1 MKLCRAMQYCV
12 IYYNVVQVLC
22 SHNNSLMCAIKF
34 LHLGAVEVSLTGE
47 LSLEFNMIDIWRK
60 PFGFKYLAFGNLHL
74 AIGIS
79 VGVPLPS
86 FGQYRHSFRTFNL
99 MQKCFA
105 IIQNLL
111 GAA

>member
-1 MKLCRAMQYCV
+1 MFSSY
-12 IYYNVVQVLC
+12 
-22 SHNNSLMCAIKF
+22 NSLIYEIIF
-34 LHLGAVEVSLTGE
+34 FHLGAVEVSLTGK

-86 FGQYRHSFRTFNL
+86 FGQYMHTFRTLNL
-99 MQKCFA
+99 IVNYKAFWELFDRLNHY
-105 IIQNLL
+105 ISNL
-111 GAA
+111 